1 MPSQPNNSS
10 GSPSS
15 SPQWRFL
22 IDENLPRSLTSEL
35 TALGH
40 VAEHV
45 HTINMGGAK
54 DPAVYAYA
62 QTHHLTIITG
72 DKDFSDIRVYAP
84 PHAGIVIVEV
94 ADTMP
99 PDARKQMILRQ
110 LATLLGQSLADTL
123 IILEPGRLRLR
134 R

>member
-10 GSPSS
+10 GSASES
-15 SPQWRFL
+15 MQWRFL
-22 IDENLPRSLTSEL
+22 VDENLPRSLTSEL
-35 TALGH
+35 NTLGH

-45 HTINMGGAK
+45 HDINLSGAK

-72 DKDFSDIRVYAP
+72 DKDFSDMRAYAP
-84 PHAGIVIVEV
+84 PHAGIVVVEV

-99 PDARKQMILRQ
+99 PDARKRIILRQ
-110 LATLLGQSLADTL
+110 LATLSGQSLADTL
-123 IILEPGRLRLR
+123 IILEPGRIRLR